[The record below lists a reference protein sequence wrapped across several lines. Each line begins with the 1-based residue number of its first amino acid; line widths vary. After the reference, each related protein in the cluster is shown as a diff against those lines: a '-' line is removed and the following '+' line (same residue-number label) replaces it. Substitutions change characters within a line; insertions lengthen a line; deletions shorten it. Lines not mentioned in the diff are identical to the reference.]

1 MLGFSKRLRRRRQE
15 RRDTD
20 VYRAVGDVLHTA
32 LILGGR
38 TGTPGEP
45 FREDVEQR
53 DGARK
58 VADSLPV
65 GSPGE
70 RFYRNLQRV
79 AEGKMRTEERG
90 LGLMRAYRP
99 RVRPWRWRS
108 ARLLIRALSLRC
120 RSAHAVGGGSRIA
133 SRHGRAEAS
142 CRGTSMAALHFRSRS
157 DSALRRAV
165 ALSTRPRPHPLAI
178 AANVPGDSWPRAKS
192 AR

>member
-1 MLGFSKRLRRRRQE
+1 MSCTPRSCWEGVRERQVSPFGKTWSSATEHARLPIACQWDRR
-15 RRDTD
+15 
-20 VYRAVGDVLHTA
+20 VNAS
-32 LILGGR
+32 I
-38 TGTPGEP
+38 GTCN
-45 FREDVEQR
+45 
-53 DGARK
+53 A
-58 VADSLPV
+58 
-65 GSPGE
+65 SPK
-70 RFYRNLQRV
+70 
-79 AEGKMRTEERG
+79 ASRTEERG
-90 LGLMRAYRP
+90 LGLMRAYRS

-108 ARLLIRALSLRC
+108 ARLLIRALSLRY

-178 AANVPGDSWPRAKS
+178 AANVPGDSWPRARP